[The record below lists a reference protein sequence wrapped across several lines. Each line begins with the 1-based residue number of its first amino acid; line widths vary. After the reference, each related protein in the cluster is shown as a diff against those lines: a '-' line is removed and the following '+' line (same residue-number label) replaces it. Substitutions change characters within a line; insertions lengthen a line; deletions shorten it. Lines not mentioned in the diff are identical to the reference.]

1 MTIPNAGR
9 EDTVAAA
16 PFALSDCGILAP
28 DEGAWLLDGLLVA
41 MPSPAPLVDA
51 TIHHVQALLQ
61 RKLGAGVL
69 VRTRAAFAAGPGWVV
84 RPGVAVLPG
93 RNADY
98 LSIPPAR
105 AHLVVEVT
113 DGVSPEE
120 AEDRTAVYARA
131 GVAVC
136 WLVDLAGQSVECF
149 RMPDRMG
156 RRYRQVQRASGTD
169 RLPLDAY
176 PEAWIEAR
184 EVFVDEARK

>member
-1 MTIPNAGR
+1 MTTPDPDPEGSG
-9 EDTVAAA
+9 AAA
-16 PFALSDCGILAP
+16 PFALVECGLLAP
-28 DEGAWLLDGLLVA
+28 DDPALLPDGLLVA
-41 MPSPAPLVDA
+41 MPPAAPLVDA
-51 TIHHVQALLQ
+51 TIHHLQALLQ
-61 RKLGAGVL
+61 GKLGAGVL

-98 LSIPPAR
+98 LSIAPTR

-113 DGVSPEE
+113 DGLSAEE
-120 AEDRTAVYARA
+120 AEERTAVYARA

-136 WLVDLAGQSVECF
+136 WLVSLPDLAVECF

-156 RRYRQVQRASGTD
+156 RRYRQVQRASGSD

-184 EVFVDEARK
+184 EVFVDETRK